1 MQGIGERTIGE
12 GEGIDFGVI
21 GDEGSTACTI
31 VEAPFETLLRE
42 ATMDE
47 ASGLQLLDLA
57 TFGHRDERLVDGALL
72 PHIRLTEGMADLL
85 VGQYTPIILLK
96 YQACDAEDIPLTY
109 GLPFVCAL
117 LGGFPLLGRDGLILF
132 THHSIL
138 LWIIGHSPTAGIA
151 EDTRRR
157 KAAKGEVSD
166 V

>member
-1 MQGIGERTIGE
+1 MQGIGERTIRE
-12 GEGIDFGVI
+12 GEGIDLGVI
-21 GDEGSTACTI
+21 GDEGGTACTI
-31 VEAPFETLLRE
+31 VKAPFETLLRE
-42 ATMDE
+42 ATTDE

-85 VGQYTPIILLK
+85 VGQHTPIILLK

-138 LWIIGHSPTAGIA
+138 YG
-151 EDTRRR
+151 
-157 KAAKGEVSD
+157 
-166 V
+166 